1 MTGDIPI
8 WQVRL
13 SKVDDLD
20 RKLIATLRKNGR
32 AALSDLAVQ
41 FSVSRATIRARIER
55 LLAREDILG
64 FTVLTKEDVA
74 QSPVRGLM
82 MLKIEGTGTERVMH
96 QLRGFA
102 EISAVHSTNGAWDL
116 IVEIGSETLEAFD
129 KVLFEIRRLTGVTSS
144 ETNLLLSTRTAR
156 PGRI

>member
-96 QLRGFA
+96 RPDHAPHGPDRAAPQPDLQCETHRGPSGSHGGVCRNPPVRQA
-102 EISAVHSTNGAWDL
+102 E
-116 IVEIGSETLEAFD
+116 
-129 KVLFEIRRLTGVTSS
+129 
-144 ETNLLLSTRTAR
+144 
-156 PGRI
+156 GRF